1 MRAIVMTRP
10 GDPGVLELRDIPEP
24 TIRSPHEVKVRLR
37 AAGVNPIDT
46 KLRARGTFFP
56 DAGPAVLGCDG
67 AGVVVET
74 GSAVTR
80 FDVGD
85 EVWFCDGGLGGEQ
98 GCYAEY
104 KVIDEHIARRKPPG
118 IGFHEAAAAP
128 LVLITA
134 WEALHDRAEL
144 EPGDQVLIHAAGG
157 GVGHVAVQLATLAGA
172 RVMGVAG
179 SAEKAAFVRG
189 LGADECILRD
199 RDFVAAALEW
209 TGGRGVDLAFDT
221 VGGEVFR
228 RSVEAIAHYGDLVT
242 ILEPPADMSWK
253 EARNRNLRIGI
264 VLMLTPMLRELP
276 AARHHQGDILD
287 RCAEHIGAGELTV
300 HVDRVLPLE
309 EAAEAHRL
317 LESHAT
323 TGKLVLDP
331 AGDAGFNRGLNSGDA
346 E

>member
-1 MRAIVMTRP
+1 MRAILMTAAGGP
-10 GDPGVLELRDIPEP
+10 EMLQLRDIPEP
-24 TIRSPHEVKVRLR
+24 ALRSAHEIKVRVR
-37 AAGVNPIDT
+37 AAGVNPVDT

-80 FDVGD
+80 FSVGD
-85 EVWFCDGGLGGEQ
+85 EVWFCDGGLGGVQ

-104 KVIDEHIARRKPPG
+104 KVLDEHLARRKPANVS
-118 IGFHEAAAAP
+118 FHEAAAAP

-134 WEALHDRAEL
+134 WEALHDRARVEA
-144 EPGDQVLIHAAGG
+144 GDRILIHAAAG
-157 GVGHVAVQLATLAGA
+157 GVGHVAVQLAALAGA

-179 SAEKAAFVRG
+179 STEKAEFVRN
-189 LGADECILRD
+189 LGAETCIVRD

-209 TGGRGVDLAFDT
+209 TGGEGVDLALDT

-228 RSVEAIAHYGDLVT
+228 RSVDAVAHYGDLVT
-242 ILEPPADMSWK
+242 ILEPPSDMSWK
-253 EARNRNLRIGI
+253 ETRNRNLRIGF

-276 AARHHQGDILD
+276 AARRHQGDILD
-287 RCAEHIGAGELTV
+287 RCAELFSAGSLRM

-317 LESHAT
+317 IEAHAT
-323 TGKLVLDP
+323 TGKLVLDTGG
-331 AGDAGFNRGLNSGDA
+331 AD
-346 E
+346 